1 MSDRWER
8 DCVSEMALMQRAT
21 VLGAESQVEESSE
34 STPGTMASGGGA
46 GLVGA
51 KLGGTWCE

>member
-1 MSDRWER
+1 MIGGRET
-8 DCVSEMALMQRAT
+8 VSEMALMQRAT

-34 STPGTMASGGGA
+34 STPGTMASVGGA